1 MYWLKVYFGKERASC
16 TPPKPALCGNS
27 CMASF
32 LLASSPY
39 APGKVIFASTS
50 PETQQTKPYSDGI
63 DESSIPGAH
72 LKFHPRSPKI
82 PKIYTDLAQNLP
94 QETRKF
100 HTNQNANSPK
110 QKKLN
115 KEKEKLTIVKP
126 M

>member
-1 MYWLKVYFGKERASC
+1 MV
-16 TPPKPALCGNS
+16 
-27 CMASF
+27 SF
-32 LLASSPY
+32 LPASSPY

-63 DESSIPGAH
+63 DESSIPGAR

-110 QKKLN
+110 QKKTEQRKGEADNCETNVILPA
-115 KEKEKLTIVKP
+115 KHCL
-126 M
+126 